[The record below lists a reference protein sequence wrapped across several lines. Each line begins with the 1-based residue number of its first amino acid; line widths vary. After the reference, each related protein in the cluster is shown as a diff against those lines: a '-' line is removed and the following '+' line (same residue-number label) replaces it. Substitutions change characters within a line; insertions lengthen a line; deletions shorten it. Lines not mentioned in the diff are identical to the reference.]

1 MMTGFIARITKAKTQ
16 ALALAQRLKG
26 RGINTLEMLTTVLL
40 SAVRLLLYSAL
51 NIVSGEFYPSEVR
64 LVR

>member
-16 ALALAQRLKG
+16 ALELAQRLKG